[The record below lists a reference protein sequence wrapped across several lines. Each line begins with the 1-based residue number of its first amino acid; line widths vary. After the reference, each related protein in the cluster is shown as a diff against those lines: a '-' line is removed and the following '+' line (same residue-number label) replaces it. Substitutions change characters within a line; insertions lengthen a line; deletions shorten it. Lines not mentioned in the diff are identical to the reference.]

1 MVSACNVKYKTS
13 FNLAVIFSRETHKV
27 WLTGDET
34 FVFVKETCDK
44 SVILTKTLYIQM
56 TITKHRHKC

>member
-34 FVFVKETCDK
+34 FVFVKETCDR
-44 SVILTKTLYIQM
+44 SVILTEQCTH
-56 TITKHRHKC
+56 T